1 MDELWKKLSPVAQGA
16 TKKFKRA
23 GGFSGTDINPQ
34 WRMKRMTEVFG
45 PVGVGWGYEIED
57 RWSETITQGDGEV
70 TIAYVQVKAWWIH
83 SQSESKEEIDRN
95 YTGSQIGGTSM
106 KRTPD
111 ESYKMA
117 ITDALGKCLA
127 QIGLAAEVY
136 LGEFDQPVDYATAQ
150 ELQVVRDLI
159 EKHQMTDLRR
169 FLKAYSVSTV
179 DELTSKQATNAAE
192 MIRAKYEVKS

>member
-1 MDELWKKLSPVAQGA
+1 MDEIWKELSPVAAGA
-16 TKKFKRA
+16 AKKFKRA

-45 PVGVGWGYEIED
+45 PVGLGWGYEIED
-57 RWSETITQGDGEV
+57 RWSETITQGDGQV
-70 TIAYVQVKAWWIH
+70 TIAYVQLRAWWVDLNGDG
-83 SQSESKEEIDRN
+83 EKGNRR

-127 QIGLAAEVY
+127 QLGLAAEVY
-136 LGEFDQPVDYATAQ
+136 LGEFDQPVDYATSQ
-150 ELQVVRDLI
+150 ELDVVRELI

-179 DELTSKQATNAAE
+179 EELTSSQAINAAE
-192 MIRAKYEVKS
+192 MIKAKYEVKA

>member
-1 MDELWKKLSPVAQGA
+1 MDEIWKELSPVAAGA
-16 TKKFKRA
+16 AKKFKRA

-45 PVGVGWGYEIED
+45 PVGLGWGYEIED
-57 RWSETITQGDGEV
+57 RWSETVTQGDGQV
-70 TIAYVQVKAWWIH
+70 TIAYVQLKAWWVPADVVEK
-83 SQSESKEEIDRN
+83 QPVERN

-127 QIGLAAEVY
+127 QLGLAAEVY
-136 LGEFDQPVDYATAQ
+136 LGEFDKPVDYA
-150 ELQVVRDLI
+150 
-159 EKHQMTDLRR
+159 
-169 FLKAYSVSTV
+169 SS
-179 DELTSKQATNAAE
+179 DELKDCLLYTSPSP
-192 MIRAKYEVKS
+192 RDRG

>member
-1 MDELWKKLSPVAQGA
+1 MDEIWKELSPVAAGA
-16 TKKFKRA
+16 AKRFKRA

-57 RWSETITQGDGEV
+57 RWSETITQGDGQV
-70 TIAYVQVKAWWIH
+70 TIAYVQVKAWWVH
-83 SQSESKEEIDRN
+83 SESETRESRN

-127 QIGLAAEVY
+127 QLGLAAEVY
-136 LGEFDQPVDYATAQ
+136 LGEFDQPVDYATSQ
-150 ELQVVRDLI
+150 ELDVVRAVSYTHLTLPTI
-159 EKHQMTDLRR
+159 
-169 FLKAYSVSTV
+169 YSV
-179 DELTSKQATNAAE
+179 
-192 MIRAKYEVKS
+192 